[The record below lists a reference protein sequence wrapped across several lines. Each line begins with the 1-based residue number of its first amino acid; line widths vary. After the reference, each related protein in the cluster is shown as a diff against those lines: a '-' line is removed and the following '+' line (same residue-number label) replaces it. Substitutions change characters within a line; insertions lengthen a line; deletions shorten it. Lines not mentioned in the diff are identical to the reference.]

1 MRKFMMLALLA
12 CCGILPV
19 RAAPDSF
26 AYILQAD
33 GMAPRKAAVVE
44 QLAGLDRDW
53 IVLDAFFKTDTRW
66 SKADVERIRAGKAGR
81 KVIAYIS
88 IGEAEDYRPYWKEK
102 WKRVK
107 PEWLRGENPD
117 WEGNYIVDYWHPE
130 WQAIILKSIDA
141 AMASGFD
148 GIYLDIVNGFETF
161 EKKGNQYID
170 NRKNPATG
178 QSYRRDMVDWVKR
191 IAARARVTRADALVI
206 PQNGA
211 QLLAHADFR
220 KAVSGIGIEDLFTY
234 DNKLQPADESRY
246 VVGFLDKLKGTGK
259 PVVVIEYANK
269 KALVE
274 SARRANEAE
283 GYTWLF
289 TNRELTKAGMSGR

>member
-1 MRKFMMLALLA
+1 MVFVLLLG
-12 CCGILPV
+12 CGILPV
-19 RAAPDSF
+19 RGVPESL

-33 GMAPRKAAVVE
+33 AMAPGKTGVVKA
-44 QLAGLDRDW
+44 LAELDRDW
-53 IVLDAFFKTDTRW
+53 IVLDAFYKTDARW
-66 SKADVERIRAGKAGR
+66 AKADVEAIRAGKAGR

-88 IGEAEDYRPYWKEK
+88 VGEAEDYRPYWKEK
-102 WKRVK
+102 WNKVK
-107 PEWLRGENPD
+107 PEWLGRENPD

-161 EKKGNQYID
+161 EKKGNRYID
-170 NRKNPATG
+170 NRKNPETG

-234 DNKLQPADESRY
+234 DNKLQPAVESDY
-246 VVGFLDKLKGTGK
+246 VIGFLDKLTGTGK

-269 KALVE
+269 KNLVE
-274 SARRANEAE
+274 TARRANEAE

-289 TNRELTKAGMSGR
+289 TNRALTKAGVSGN